1 MKKILFLLTFL
12 FVYGLNVPLTLTEAT
27 QKEVIPEEAV
37 YLGVENYSQISSAKR
52 KDIRH
57 YFWKDGKKNLFSIK
71 KTKDDDIQN
80 LLAEGYTYDLK
91 VKGDEEKT
99 LII

>member
-1 MKKILFLLTFL
+1 MTFF

-37 YLGVENYSQISSAKR
+37 YLGVENYNQ
-52 KDIRH
+52 
-57 YFWKDGKKNLFSIK
+57 DGKKNLFSIK
-71 KTKDDDIQN
+71 KTKDGDIQN

-91 VKGDEEKT
+91 VKGNEEKT
-99 LII
+99 LRI